1 MIRIS
6 VILANIAI
14 AALLAGC
21 AAPVTQ
27 RVSVSDQAVKDEAD
41 KQREIAVQDIV
52 EEQKRLARIYQA
64 LRTKAEA
71 LCPEVGAHLGVYVM
85 NRPENEFGRSYERVF
100 GIQNRLTTLFVIDG
114 SPAALAGLK
123 ARDIVLKVN
132 RALTPDTK
140 TASGIFEALAPGASV
155 TIEIERNGTAQTIAV
170 QSVRACKYPARV
182 APEQVINA
190 FANGKEIFVTR
201 GMMNF
206 ARDDIELATVIAHE
220 MAHNTMAHMDAKKQN
235 MGIGLLA
242 DIATIL
248 LSRGRV
254 SNPNFAQA
262 GAQAYSQEFEAEA
275 DYVGLYIL
283 AAAGYPI
290 DDAPKFWRR
299 MASANP
305 GNIRGSHAASH
316 PSTPYRML
324 ALEETVKEIKDKIA
338 KKLLLT
344 PNLKDGKPQRTSDG
358 VEKNKD

>member
-1 MIRIS
+1 M
-6 VILANIAI
+6 
-14 AALLAGC
+14 ALEL
-21 AAPVTQ
+21 
-27 RVSVSDQAVKDEAD
+27 E
-41 KQREIAVQDIV
+41 RE
-52 EEQKRLARIYQA
+52 
-64 LRTKAEA
+64 
-71 LCPEVGAHLGVYVM
+71 G
-85 NRPENEFGRSYERVF
+85 
-100 GIQNRLTTLFVIDG
+100 
-114 SPAALAGLK
+114 
-123 ARDIVLKVN
+123 KV
-132 RALTPDTK
+132 
-140 TASGIFEALAPGASV
+140 
-155 TIEIERNGTAQTIAV
+155 QTITI
-170 QSVRACKYPARV
+170 QSIRACKYPARV
-182 APEQVINA
+182 APEQTVNA

-206 ARDDIELATVIAHE
+206 ARDDVELATVIGHE

-262 GAQAYSQEFEAEA
+262 GAQAFSQEFEAEA

-305 GNIRGSHAASH
+305 GNIRGGHGASH

-324 ALEETVKEIKDKIA
+324 ALEETVKEIKEKIQN
-338 KKLLLT
+338 KLPLT
-344 PNLKDGKPQRTSDG
+344 PNLKDGKPQRTSNDT
-358 VEKNKD
+358 EKSKN